1 MLVQKQIASEQVYK
15 ILKCSTKLE
24 PQILYA
30 IWERVIEENTQDLE
44 SVVNVAFLK
53 ESQFYLACKLVAIYQ
68 KNLASTGLS
77 ELLPAD
83 HLNKLIQ
90 NPLKYYADFD
100 FTKLNEEEDALDS
113 QAYTN
118 PQEMR
123 EEMGKSEVM
132 DSNAFNTCV
141 VKQEEAKQQPV
152 SYPSLNLGY

>member
-1 MLVQKQIASEQVYK
+1 
-15 ILKCSTKLE
+15 
-24 PQILYA
+24 
-30 IWERVIEENTQDLE
+30 
-44 SVVNVAFLK
+44 
-53 ESQFYLACKLVAIYQ
+53 VAIYQ
-68 KNLASTGLS
+68 KNLAFRGLS

-132 DSNAFNTCV
+132 DSNDFNTCV
-141 VKQEEAKQQPV
+141 VKQEEAKQ
-152 SYPSLNLGY
+152 